1 MVKIRKGLMWLRQEQ
16 VFFAQ
21 GHRSQFDGQFLRSF
35 GHPRAL
41 GAGMH
46 LAGRAVPVGRIERR
60 VLRMQRRARKYVQ
73 GGADQ
78 PDSLP
83 HGGVALMHVLHQHPG
98 ILRAQPGDLLTPL
111 PGSCLHLVEHVSYR
125 CGSVQQVLAD
135 MALETRL
142 WIVLQL
148 AGIPPEDHGGTP
160 QPLSQ
165 AERAR
170 VHRLPPLGWIVVA
183 CRGHQFDPV

>member
-46 LAGRAVPVGRIERR
+46 PAGRAMAVRGIERR
-60 VLRMQRRARKYVQ
+60 VLRMQRRARKYIQ
-73 GGADQ
+73 CGADQ
-78 PDSLP
+78 PDCLT
-83 HGGVALMHVLHQHPG
+83 HGGVAPMHVLHRHPG
-98 ILRAQPGDLLTPL
+98 ILRAQPDDLLVPL
-111 PGSCLHLVEHVSYR
+111 PGNRLYLVEHVSYGG
-125 CGSVQQVLAD
+125 GSVQQILAD
-135 MALETRL
+135 MSLDTCL
-142 WIVLQL
+142 WMVLQL
-148 AGIPPEDHGGTP
+148 ARIPPEDDGSIA

-170 VHRLPPLGWIVVA
+170 VHRLPSLWWVVVA